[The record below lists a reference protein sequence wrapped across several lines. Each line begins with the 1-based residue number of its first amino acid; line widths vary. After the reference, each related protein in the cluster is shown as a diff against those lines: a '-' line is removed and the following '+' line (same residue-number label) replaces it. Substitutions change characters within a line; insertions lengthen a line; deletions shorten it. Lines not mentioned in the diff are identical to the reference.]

1 VPYITEE
8 RRTAMRDGAPPQNA
22 GELNYLLT
30 WVVDR
35 YLRDT
40 GGFRYA
46 DLNDA
51 VGALECAKL
60 ELYRRVAAPYEDQKL
75 AAEGDVYDPNV
86 IGRAQGRSP

>member
-1 VPYITEE
+1 MPYIAEE
-8 RRTAMRDGAPPQNA
+8 RRTAIREGAPPQNA

-35 YLRDT
+35 FLRDRN
-40 GGFRYA
+40 GFRYA

-75 AAEGDVYDPNV
+75 AAEGDVYDAAV
-86 IGRAQGRSP
+86 IRRARGST

>member
-1 VPYITEE
+1 MPYISEE
-8 RRTAMRDGAPPQNA
+8 RRTAIRDGAAPQNA

-35 YLRDT
+35 FLRDKH
-40 GGFRYA
+40 GFRYA

-75 AAEGDVYDPNV
+75 AAEGDVYDGAV
-86 IGRAQGRSP
+86 IRRAQGRSA